1 MSLEKAVRSILIA
14 DGTVTGL
21 VSSRV
26 YPQRRPQGTA
36 VPAIVYQNIFEE
48 TNEALATQGGIKRTR
63 LSVEVFDKTYGATKT
78 LRNAVESALINYTGT
93 TEGETIDSLRLESA
107 VDLDELNEPASDFG
121 YFRTILDFVIWH
133 Q

>member
-93 TEGETIDSLRLESA
+93 TEGETINSLRLESA
-107 VDLDELNEPASDFG
+107 VDLDELNDPASDFG

>member
-14 DGTVTGL
+14 DATVTGL

-36 VPAIVYQNIFEE
+36 VPAIVYQNVFQA

-63 LSVEVFDKTYGATKT
+63 LSVEVFDSTYGDTKT

-93 TEGETIDSLRLESA
+93 TQGETINSLRLESA
-107 VDLDELNEPASDFG
+107 VDIDESKDPAGDFG

>member
-14 DGTVTGL
+14 DSTVTGL
-21 VSSRV
+21 VASRV

-36 VPAIVYQNIFEE
+36 VPAIVYQNVFQA

-107 VDLDELNEPASDFG
+107 VDIDETNEPAGDFG

>member
-26 YPQRRPQGTA
+26 FPQRRPQGTA

-48 TNEALATQGGIKRTR
+48 TNEALATQGGIRRTR
-63 LSVEVFDKTYGATKT
+63 LSVEVFDKTYGDTKT

-93 TEGETIDSLRLESA
+93 TEGETINSLRLESA
-107 VDLDELNEPASDFG
+107 VDIDETNEPGGDFG
-121 YFRTILDFVIWH
+121 FFRTILDFVIWH

>member
-14 DGTVTGL
+14 DATVTGL
-21 VSSRV
+21 VASRV

-36 VPAIVYQNIFEE
+36 VPAIVYSNVFQE

-63 LSVEVFDKTYGATKT
+63 LSVEVFDKTYGDTKT

-93 TEGETIDSLRLESA
+93 TQGETIDSLRLEST
-107 VDLDELNEPASDFG
+107 VDIDESNVPAGDFG

-133 Q
+133 K

>member
-14 DGTVTGL
+14 DATVTGL
-21 VSSRV
+21 VASRV

-36 VPAIVYQNIFEE
+36 VPAIVYQNVFQA

-107 VDLDELNEPASDFG
+107 VDLDETNEPAGDFG

>member
-21 VSSRV
+21 VASRV
-26 YPQRRPQGTA
+26 YPQSRPMGTA
-36 VPAIVYQNIFEE
+36 VPAIVYQNVFEE
-48 TNEALATQGGIKRTR
+48 TNQALATQGGIKRTR
-63 LSVEVFDKTYGATKT
+63 LSVEVFDTTYGATKT
-78 LRNAVESALINYTGT
+78 LRNAVESALTNYTGT
-93 TEGETIDSLRLESA
+93 TEGETINSLRLESA
-107 VDLDELNEPASDFG
+107 VDLDEADVPAGDFG

>member
-48 TNEALATQGGIKRTR
+48 TNEALSTQGWIKRTR

>member
-14 DGTVTGL
+14 DATVTAL

-26 YPQRRPQGTA
+26 FPQRRPQGTA

-48 TNEALATQGGIKRTR
+48 TNEALATQGGIRRTR
-63 LSVEVFDKTYGATKT
+63 LSVEVFDKTYGDTKT
-78 LRNAVESALINYTGT
+78 LRNAVEDALINYTGT
-93 TEGETIDSLRLESA
+93 TEGETINSLRLESA
-107 VDLDELNEPASDFG
+107 VDIDETNEPGGDFG

>member
-14 DGTVTGL
+14 DATVTSL

-36 VPAIVYQNIFEE
+36 VPAIVYQNVFQA

-63 LSVEVFDKTYGATKT
+63 LSVEVFDSTYGDTKT

-93 TEGETIDSLRLESA
+93 TQGETINSLRLESA
-107 VDLDELNEPASDFG
+107 VDIDESKDPAGDFG

>member
-14 DGTVTGL
+14 DATVTGL

-36 VPAIVYQNIFEE
+36 VPAIVYQNVFQA

-107 VDLDELNEPASDFG
+107 VDIDESNEPGGDFG

>member
-14 DGTVTGL
+14 DATVTGL
-21 VSSRV
+21 VASRV
-26 YPQRRPQGTA
+26 YPQRRPMGTA
-36 VPAIVYQNIFEE
+36 VPAIVYSSVFQE

-63 LSVEVFDKTYGATKT
+63 LSVEVFDKTYGDTKT

-93 TEGETIDSLRLESA
+93 TQGETIDSLRLESA
-107 VDLDELNEPASDFG
+107 VDIDETNEPAGDFG

-133 Q
+133 K

>member
-14 DGTVTGL
+14 DATVTGL

-63 LSVEVFDKTYGATKT
+63 LSVEVFDNTYGATKT
-78 LRNAVESALINYTGT
+78 LRNAVVSALINYTGT
-93 TEGETIDSLRLESA
+93 TQGETINSLRLESA
-107 VDLDELNEPASDFG
+107 VDIDESKDPAGDFG

>member
-26 YPQRRPQGTA
+26 FPQRRPQGTA

-48 TNEALATQGGIKRTR
+48 TNEALATQGGIRRTR
-63 LSVEVFDKTYGATKT
+63 LSVEVFDKTYGDTKT

-93 TEGETIDSLRLESA
+93 TEGETINSLRLESA
-107 VDLDELNEPASDFG
+107 VDIDETNEPGSDFG
-121 YFRTILDFVIWH
+121 FFRTILDFVIWH

>member
-36 VPAIVYQNIFEE
+36 VPAIVYQNVFQA

-107 VDLDELNEPASDFG
+107 VDIDETNEPAGDFG

>member
-78 LRNAVESALINYTGT
+78 LRNAV
-93 TEGETIDSLRLESA
+93 
-107 VDLDELNEPASDFG
+107 
-121 YFRTILDFVIWH
+121 
-133 Q
+133 

>member
-1 MSLEKAVRSILIA
+1 MSLEKAVRSILT
-14 DGTVTGL
+14 DDSTVSGL

-26 YPQRRPQGTA
+26 YPQRRPQGTT
-36 VPAIVYQNIFEE
+36 VPAIVYQNVFQE

-63 LSVEVFDKTYGATKT
+63 LSVEVFDKTYGGTKT

-93 TEGETIDSLRLESA
+93 TQGETIDSLRLESSI
-107 VDLDELNEPASDFG
+107 DLEEENVPAGDFG